1 MADLFSE
8 NDNRQRLRDHM
19 DIIKLPCIP
28 YLGTIPCTTVDFVLH
43 CPQCVGIGPQNI
55 LSFYL
60 KQLQCQIMINSIQ
73 GDQKKIMEKIIK
85 ELQLGFI
92 TLKYEMQ
99 KINCW
104 SDKLCFSQ

>member
-28 YLGTIPCTTVDFVLH
+28 YLGTIPCTIVAFVLH
-43 CPQCVGIGPQNI
+43 CPQCVGNGPQQ
-55 LSFYL
+55 YL
-60 KQLQCQIMINSIQ
+60 KFLPKTTAVSNYDQLHP
-73 GDQKKIMEKIIK
+73 GRPTKKKLEKIIK
-85 ELQLGFI
+85 ELQPRFI

-99 KINCW
+99 KINC
-104 SDKLCFSQ
+104 

>member
-28 YLGTIPCTTVDFVLH
+28 YLGTIPCTSYCSFCIL
-43 CPQCVGIGPQNI
+43 CPQCVGNGPQK
-55 LSFYL
+55 YL
-60 KQLQCQIMINSIQ
+60 KILPKTTAVSNYDQLHP
-73 GDQKKIMEKIIK
+73 GRPKKKIEKIIK
-85 ELQLGFI
+85 ELQPGFI

-99 KINCW
+99 KINC
-104 SDKLCFSQ
+104 

>member
-28 YLGTIPCTTVDFVLH
+28 YLGTIPCTIVALVLH
-43 CPQCVGIGPQNI
+43 CPQCVGNGPQKY

-60 KQLQCQIMINSIQ
+60 KQLQFQIMINCIQ
-73 GDQKKIMEKIIK
+73 GDQKKNEKNNKRTPTRIYNFKIWNAENK
-85 ELQLGFI
+85 L
-92 TLKYEMQ
+92 LK
-99 KINCW
+99 W
-104 SDKLCFSQ
+104 

>member
-28 YLGTIPCTTVDFVLH
+28 YLGTIPCTIVDFVLH
-43 CPQCVGIGPQNI
+43 CPQCVGNGPQK
-55 LSFYL
+55 YL
-60 KQLQCQIMINSIQ
+60 KFLPKTTAVSNYDQLHPRRP
-73 GDQKKIMEKIIK
+73 KKKKMEKIIK
-85 ELQLGFI
+85 ELQPGFI

-99 KINCW
+99 KINC
-104 SDKLCFSQ
+104 